1 MHGVSEQ
8 DEIAYWRERAEK
20 AERERDEARLVAATS
35 ERESIAYREHLS
47 TLSWAATELRRLEG
61 ISVDDTQI
69 ATLVVDHARMRDENE
84 RLTRE
89 RDEARKLAADMAK
102 ELATERVK
110 LSKPWTCTINELKAE
125 RDRLRDLIGDTLAY
139 LRGSQVTLRSGVV
152 ARFSDL
158 IGPALIDRLL
168 AVAPSDV
175 KAKFAA
181 EPPLAIDAS
190 TPSTPIDEML
200 ANLVGELHQHRN
212 APTDVQGIAS
222 TVERLI
228 SMTHALAIAAND
240 TRERVLKLEQRTK
253 DTDR

>member
-89 RDEARKLAADMAK
+89 RDEARKLAADAAHQLANERQVVADLRTLMARAVR
-102 ELATERVK
+102 LAKRFD
-110 LSKPWTCTINELKAE
+110 LSQVNSNWACAQCRPYSDMLKA
-125 RDRLRDLIGDTLAY
+125 GF
-139 LRGSQVTLRSGVV
+139 VC
-152 ARFSDL
+152 
-158 IGPALIDRLL
+158 
-168 AVAPSDV
+168 DV
-175 KAKFAA
+175 
-181 EPPLAIDAS
+181 
-190 TPSTPIDEML
+190 
-200 ANLVGELHQHRN
+200 
-212 APTDVQGIAS
+212 
-222 TVERLI
+222 
-228 SMTHALAIAAND
+228 HALRALDAED
-240 TRERVLKLEQRTK
+240 GQ
-253 DTDR
+253 